1 MDAIHKKRLRQ
12 DKKNAARRQFRQDAR
27 AAVFV
32 KEYIQQKYPD
42 AYDEACAFYNY
53 INSMYPT
60 KSDLRKTEEFK
71 AMKKGMTFVA
81 KNKDGVVKNPRQV
94 YRSITDLSNE
104 NFTIHCY
111 KLPETATETAQTP
124 VDVEIEQSTPVEIQH
139 QAPET
144 TQPATQNNKSQKT
157 MQLRIPLLPPTQ
169 ITQAPKSVNQEIIE
183 EINEENGLT
192 AICNES
198 IPEDIFNHEIP
209 EETYQAIL
217 RDLSLDPD
225 LSKIMDDVELEM
237 GMDIDLP
244 IDDDRLEE
252 ELNWEAW

>member
-1 MDAIHKKRLRQ
+1 MDALQKKRIRQ
-12 DKKNAARRQFRQDAR
+12 DKKNIARRQFRQDAR
-27 AAVFV
+27 VATFV

-42 AYDEACAFYNY
+42 AYDEACAFYNH

-81 KNKDGVVKNPRQV
+81 KNKDGVVKNPPQV
-94 YRSITDLSNE
+94 YGPITDSTNE
-104 NFTIHCY
+104 NFTIYCY

-124 VDVEIEQSTPVEIQH
+124 VDVEIEQSAPVEIQH

-169 ITQAPKSVNQEIIE
+169 ITQAPKSVNQEITE

-217 RDLSLDPD
+217 RDLSLDPN

-244 IDDDRLEE
+244 DIDDRLEE